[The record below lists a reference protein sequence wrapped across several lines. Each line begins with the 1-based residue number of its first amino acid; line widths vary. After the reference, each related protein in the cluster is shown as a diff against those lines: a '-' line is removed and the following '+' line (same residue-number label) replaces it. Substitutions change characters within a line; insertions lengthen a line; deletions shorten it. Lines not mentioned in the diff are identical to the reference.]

1 MKKIVLLSLLGI
13 MFAMPV
19 SATTTIENPLV
30 GIDSL
35 EELMNRIVN
44 FVFIIALSVVPALYV
59 IGGFMMVTSAGD
71 ATKFGKGMKMLLYTS
86 IGLVIILL
94 SRGIVALLQNIMGA

>member
-13 MFAMPV
+13 MFTMPV
-19 SATTTIENPLV
+19 SATTTIDNPLEFN
-30 GIDSL
+30 SL